1 MSGDHPDGKLRR
13 VRSASSRAAL
23 GFGLLGV
30 LVGALVYGCGGS
42 DRSSRSADKIGGEIK
57 GIEGDDRS
65 RCDFRGRADREVTET
80 AAFGAIQPNVRRVFA
95 IVGEGEDRRKVLLCR
110 EIDTNLDG
118 KKDVVRTYTD
128 KGEALNE
135 LADSD
140 YDGSVDTW
148 VTFARGRINKV
159 QSDTNKDARPDETRF
174 YVGGKLSRAQRDTNH
189 DGKPDVWEIYD
200 QGSLQRMGVDLD
212 FDGHVDRWD
221 RDEIA
226 MHAAADREREEM
238 EREEAQKK
246 REQGPDLDAGAG
258 GAVTDARVSARN
270 R

>member
-1 MSGDHPDGKLRR
+1 MLRFRRTLGASGL
-13 VRSASSRAAL
+13 VCLVAAA
-23 GFGLLGV
+23 V
-30 LVGALVYGCGGS
+30 AYGCGGS
-42 DRSSRSADKIGGEIK
+42 EATRSAPRIGGDIK

-65 RCDFRGRADREVTET
+65 RCDFRGRVDREVSET

-95 IVGEGEDRRKVLLCR
+95 IVGEGDDRRKVLLCR

-135 LADSD
+135 LADAN
-140 YDGSVDTW
+140 YDGTVDTW

-159 QSDTNKDARPDETRF
+159 QTDRNKDGRPDQTRF

-189 DGKPDVWEIYD
+189 DGRADVWEIYD

-221 RDEIA
+221 RDEVA
-226 MHAAADREREEM
+226 MHAAAERERAEM
-238 EREEAQKK
+238 EREEAQKR
-246 REQGPDLDAGAG
+246 REEPSEDLDAGAG
-258 GAVTDARVSARN
+258 GAVTDAYVGTRN

>member
-1 MSGDHPDGKLRR
+1 MQH
-13 VRSASSRAAL
+13 RAGQWAATAAGLFGVTAL
-23 GFGLLGV
+23 
-30 LVGALVYGCGGS
+30 LVFYGCGGS
-42 DRSSRSADKIGGEIK
+42 EAGGRGAPKIGGEMK
-57 GIEGDDRS
+57 GIEADDRS
-65 RCDFRGRADREVTET
+65 RCDYKGRSDREISET

-95 IVGEGEDRRKVLLCR
+95 IIGEGDDRRRILLCR

-118 KKDVVRTYTD
+118 RKDVVRTYTD

-135 LADSD
+135 LADAD
-140 YDGSVDTW
+140 YDGSIDTW
-148 VTFARGRINKV
+148 VTFARGRINRV
-159 QSDTNKDARPDETRF
+159 QTDLNHDGRPDQTRF

-221 RDEIA
+221 RDEVA
-226 MHAAADREREEM
+226 MHAAAEREREEM
-238 EREEAQKK
+238 EHEEAQKK
-246 REQGPDLDAGAG
+246 KEREEEQESLDGGSG

>member
-1 MSGDHPDGKLRR
+1 M
-13 VRSASSRAAL
+13 RSREGIVSATLFAASLSFA
-23 GFGLLGV
+23 
-30 LVGALVYGCGGS
+30 VYACGGS
-42 DRSSRSADKIGGEIK
+42 ETAAKSPQKTSGEVK

-65 RCDFRGRADREVTET
+65 RCDFRGRADREVNET
-80 AAFGAIQPNVRRVFA
+80 TAHGAIRPNIRRVFA
-95 IVGEGEDRRKVLLCR
+95 VVGEGEDRRKVLLCR

-118 KKDVVRTYTD
+118 MKDVVRTYTD

-135 LADSD
+135 LADSN
-140 YDGSVDTW
+140 YDGTIDTW
-148 VTFARGRINKV
+148 LTFSRGRINKV
-159 QSDTNKDARPDETRF
+159 QTDSNKDGRPDKIRF
-174 YVGGKLSRAQRDTNH
+174 YVAGKLSRAQRDTNY

-226 MHAAADREREEM
+226 MHAAAEREREELD
-238 EREEAQKK
+238 REEEQRKK
-246 REQGPDLDAGAG
+246 QRESELDAGTG
-258 GAVTDARVSARN
+258 GGITDARVSARN

>member
-1 MSGDHPDGKLRR
+1 M
-13 VRSASSRAAL
+13 RSREIV
-23 GFGLLGV
+23 V
-30 LVGALVYGCGGS
+30 LVFGSAVLGAVAYGCGS
-42 DRSSRSADKIGGEIK
+42 SSSSRSAPKIGGEIQ
-57 GIEGDDRS
+57 GIQADDRS
-65 RCDFRGRADREVTET
+65 RCDFKGRADREVSET

-95 IVGEGEDRRKVLLCR
+95 IMGEGDDRRKVLLCR

-135 LADSD
+135 LADSN
-140 YDGSVDTW
+140 YDGTIDTW

-159 QSDTNKDARPDETRF
+159 QVDLNKDARPDETRF
-174 YVGGKLSRAQRDTNH
+174 YVGGKLSRAQRDTNR

-226 MHAAADREREEM
+226 MHAAAEREREEI
-238 EREEAQKK
+238 EREEAEKRKQKD
-246 REQGPDLDAGAG
+246 EDLDAGASSQV
-258 GAVTDARVSARN
+258 VTDARVSARS